1 MDFILKLLALAVF
14 VVGTTQAQTLTLQ
27 SQTQHIDFHDHVEF
41 LEDPNGSLSISNLHQ
56 PEVEARFRRWTD
68 ASSQISLGY
77 SSSMWWFRIR
87 LKTGPLR
94 LKLRLACFM
103 AQSCPV
109 GLTPFTYT

>member
-1 MDFILKLLALAVF
+1 MDFILLLIALVVF
-14 VVGTTQAQTLTLQ
+14 VVGTLQAQTLTLP
-27 SQTQHIDFHDHVEF
+27 SQTQYIDSQDPVEF
-41 LEDPNGSLSISNLHQ
+41 LEDTNGSLSYSNLDQ